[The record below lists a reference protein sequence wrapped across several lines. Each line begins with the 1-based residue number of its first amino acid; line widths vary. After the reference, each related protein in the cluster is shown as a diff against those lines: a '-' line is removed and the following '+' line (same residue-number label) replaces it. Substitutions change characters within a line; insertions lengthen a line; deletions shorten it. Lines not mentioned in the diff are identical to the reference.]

1 MVFGGFSCQNQSKNN
16 INFRPIQNRMKNCE
30 IQKKVFF
37 SILSRTFKIDFRRL
51 RRVKKTTSK
60 EVKIR
65 LPSFSPLSIHFRVKY
80 DFFWVAKLMKKSTI
94 FRPPVVVKNSFSS
107 ENMIN
112 KASEIIFHAVHC
124 QEIDRLDRVFY
135 TQKRWIVSFP
145 RTSKISS

>member
-1 MVFGGFSCQNQSKNN
+1 MVFGGFSGQNQSKNN

-30 IQKKVFF
+30 IQRKVFSRF
-37 SILSRTFKIDFRRL
+37 WAGLLKLILEDWEE
-51 RRVKKTTSK
+51 KKTTSK

-65 LPSFSPLSIHFRVKY
+65 LPSFPPLSIHFRVKY